1 VNVQRLMAAEF
12 FKLRKRMMTWV
23 LALILVGLVVLLYS
37 VLWNISGRV
46 TFFGDREANGIR
58 YTGQD
63 LRRALFMQGAVPF
76 SLAIAST
83 FGTLLAVI
91 LAAGSIGSEYAWG
104 TVRLMATASRGRL
117 RLLAARVVVVSLL
130 IAAGTLA
137 AVAVA
142 LAYSAIITFTSG
154 GTDFS
159 FVTAGFVKEQLFS
172 YGRTLF
178 VMSPYVSFA
187 FAAAI
192 IGRSTLAGVGTGMGV
207 AFLEPLISN
216 LMRLGG
222 NPWKSIPNWLPNA
235 NTDVIT
241 LQNAV
246 PDPLPRFGIS
256 AGEAASRG
264 LNSPGVA
271 ALVILAYVVVF
282 LAVAFIVYRRRDI
295 TASAIG

>member
-1 VNVQRLMAAEF
+1 MNMQRLMAAEF

-23 LALILVGLVVLLYS
+23 LALILVGLVILLYS

-46 TFFGDREANGIR
+46 TFFGEESGGIR
-58 YTGQD
+58 YTGED

-83 FGTLLAVI
+83 FGTLLAII

-104 TVRLMATASRGRL
+104 TVRLMATASSGRL
-117 RLLAARVVVVSLL
+117 RLLAARVLVVALL

-142 LAYSAIITFTSG
+142 LAYSTIITFTSG

-159 FVTAGFVKEQLFS
+159 FFTAGFVKDQVFS

-178 VMSPYVSFA
+178 VMSPYVALAFA
-187 FAAAI
+187 FAV
-192 IGRSTLAGVGTGMGV
+192 IGRSTLAGVGAGLGV

-246 PDPLPRFGIS
+246 PEPLPRFGLS
-256 AGEAASRG
+256 ASEAASRG

-282 LAVAFIVYRRRDI
+282 LAVAFVIYRRRDI
-295 TASAIG
+295 TATSIG